1 MNRITFIIFLLVAN
15 SSICQK
21 TNSTLPNY
29 KFETIEKLRL
39 GLYKDKFTNELKS
52 LKIKSNDFS
61 TKLFLSKKLFNPDS
75 KDLNLINT
83 FYSDAFNFDEY
94 KVLSNN
100 IEHPA
105 LIHTESL
112 DNNHISSLILLLG
125 HTGNA
130 VGLTKDDSIRGKMLY
145 FRQDIDQD
153 LFFKIVDLYV
163 RKYGR
168 PEMYKDT
175 IQHVKYYKIYEKN
188 VVVEKQDSYNN
199 YILKWYTEYINIDIF
214 VGFNNNAY
222 FIPNKSYSE
231 STNWSYSNLDE
242 KPLEDYQ
249 KPCFTFPYIKYELNE
264 KALKMLII
272 DKLKL

>member
-1 MNRITFIIFLLVAN
+1 MNRITFIIFLFVAN
-15 SSICQK
+15 FSISQK

-29 KFETIEKLRL
+29 KFETIENIRL
-39 GLYKDKFTNELKS
+39 GLSKVKFINEMKT
-52 LKIKSNDFS
+52 LKISNRDFS
-61 TKLFLSKKLFNPDS
+61 TNLFLSKKLFNPDS
-75 KDLNLINT
+75 KELNLINS
-83 FYSDAFNFDEY
+83 FYSNVFNFDEY

-112 DNNHISSLILLLG
+112 DNNHITSLVLLLG
-125 HTGNA
+125 HTGKA
-130 VGLTKDDSIRGKMLY
+130 AGLAKEDSIRGKMLY

-163 RKYGR
+163 RKYGQ
-168 PEMYKDT
+168 PEMFKDT
-175 IQHVKYYKIYEKN
+175 TKHVKYYKIYEKN

-199 YILKWYTEYINIDIF
+199 YVIKWYTEYINIDIF

-222 FIPNKSYSE
+222 FIPNKSYSA
-231 STNWSYSNLDE
+231 STNWSFSNLDD

-272 DKLKL
+272 NKLKL